1 MGELINGP
9 NGSYKGKV
17 GDTIGSSRN
26 GVPYIKGRYKKQA
39 GRVPAGEAANQG
51 KFAMAHKWLQPL
63 LYFVKE
69 GFSAF
74 NRSSGAY
81 NAAKSDLLKNAFE
94 FVGDQL
100 VINPAKAN
108 VSYGTLPLSEN
119 MAVALQDQNKLKFTW
134 DPSEVKGG
142 DRDDQIMMLAYNVV
156 DRVPVYTMS
165 GMFRKTGEDLLQI
178 PSDRGATY
186 QVYVAFMSVDRNRQS
201 QSLYLGEV
209 TTLVV

>member
-1 MGELINGP
+1 MGELNNGP

-26 GVPYIKGRYKKQA
+26 GVPYIKGRYKKQT
-39 GRVPAGEAANQG
+39 GPVPAGEAANQS

-74 NRSSGAY
+74 NKSSGAY

-94 FVGDQL
+94 IVDCQL
-100 VINPAKAN
+100 VINPAKVN
-108 VSYGTLPLSEN
+108 VSYGTLPLSAN
-119 MAVALQDQNKLKFTW
+119 MDVTLQDQNKLKFTW
-134 DPSEVKGG
+134 NPAVLEGG
-142 DRDDQIMMLAYNVV
+142 DRDDQIMMLAYNVA

-165 GMFRKTGEDLLQI
+165 GMFRKVGEDILQI
-178 PSDRGATY
+178 ASDRAATY
-186 QVYVAFMSVDRNRQS
+186 HVYVAFTSVDRNRQS

-209 TTLVV
+209 TT